1 MTVRIFRSKH
11 SPPRTHHP
19 SPNEAVGSQSK
30 RKQPIDYGGE
40 EGKEKKNTL
49 AVSNVDFSALSSRH
63 RSMASKK
70 KTRLFLFATPRLTV
84 AGSGGEG
91 KNKKLRDLMQVP
103 ATGDRRGEVGGMEGS
118 VMTAGSRISANT
130 ASNLLEMSRCCRA
143 CER

>member
-1 MTVRIFRSKH
+1 MRIFRSKH

-40 EGKEKKNTL
+40 EGKEKKKTH
-49 AVSNVDFSALSSRH
+49 SLSPMSTSLRFH
-63 RSMASKK
+63 LVIAAWRQKK

>member
-1 MTVRIFRSKH
+1 
-11 SPPRTHHP
+11 
-19 SPNEAVGSQSK
+19 
-30 RKQPIDYGGE
+30 
-40 EGKEKKNTL
+40 
-49 AVSNVDFSALSSRH
+49 
-63 RSMASKK
+63 MASKKKEKK
-70 KTRLFLFATPRLTV
+70 KTRLFTSATPRLTV